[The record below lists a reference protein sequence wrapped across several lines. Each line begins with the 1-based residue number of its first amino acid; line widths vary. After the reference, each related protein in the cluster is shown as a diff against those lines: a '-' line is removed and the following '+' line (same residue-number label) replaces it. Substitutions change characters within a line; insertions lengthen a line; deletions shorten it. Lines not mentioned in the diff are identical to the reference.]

1 MLHNQSMK
9 AIKKFSMTSV
19 LLCSVFALSTV
30 AHGHGSDLELQILED
45 VNPDPDIVEVYLEAA
60 ETVIDFADNDSDSD
74 RDDKRQAGG
83 KKDEHE
89 GTRVWAYN
97 GSIPGPLIDTKVG
110 DLLIV
115 HFTNKLPE
123 GTTVH
128 WHGLETP
135 ADMDGSNIAQL
146 EVPGDGG
153 YFRYEFRLLTAGTF
167 WYHPHVRG
175 DEQVEKGL
183 AGALVVHDPNEDADI
198 GFPKHETTLVLDDIL
213 LDDRGQVAERFP
225 SDPLERAA
233 FQLNGR
239 EGNIL
244 MVNGKQLPTV
254 YAMNG
259 VSQRWRLV
267 NVSNARTYRVS
278 VPGHD
283 LIRVGGDGGL
293 LEKPLTLPPI
303 EMITDPD
310 NPSQMISNP
319 DPNVGLMLTPGE
331 RADVIITPQKPSDGE
346 VFIEW
351 HDFPRGR
358 HSTFFKP
365 DGSIGMGDAAD
376 DGKRPPIAIMR
387 MHFVKHKGKKPKGS
401 EFVPPADLRTIP
413 KVDTTDAAS
422 LPVVFGHTQPDAN
435 GDITFFTAMKNGMP
449 LPFDAVT
456 ATDAADVLVGET
468 RVWEVVN
475 RAGADHPF
483 HAHGWFFQPIETIYK
498 EADGTVIERVA
509 WPYLENK
516 DTVRIPAR
524 PGALGTTTTVRMA
537 VHFDDTGREG
547 TVAAYGKQPFQGFSG
562 GWVFHCHIFEH
573 ADLGMMSFFNVRY
586 PEQ

>member
-1 MLHNQSMK
+1 MFIRS
-9 AIKKFSMTSV
+9 IKEFSITLF
-19 LLCSVFALSTV
+19 LLGTVFSLSPV
-30 AHGHGSDLELQILED
+30 VYANKLDLVILED
-45 VNPDPDIVEVYLEAA
+45 VNPDPDIVEVYLEAV
-60 ETVIDFADNDSDSD
+60 ESEIDFADNTIKGRRKTD
-74 RDDKRQAGG
+74 RDD
-83 KKDEHE
+83 DNETDS
-89 GTRVWAYN
+89 TRVWTYN
-97 GSIPGPLIDTKVG
+97 GSIPGPLIEGKVG

-128 WHGLETP
+128 WHGLEIP
-135 ADMDGSNIAQL
+135 ASMDGSNIAQL
-146 EVPGDGG
+146 EVDSDGG

-183 AGALVVHDPNEDADI
+183 AGALVVHDPVEDEEI
-198 GFPKHETTLVLDDIL
+198 GFPKNETMLVLDDIL
-213 LDDRGQVAERFP
+213 LDENGQVAERFP
-225 SDPLERAA
+225 VDPLERAA

-244 MVNGKQLPTV
+244 MVNGRQLPTQH
-254 YAMNG
+254 AFNG

-293 LEKPLTLPPI
+293 LEKPITLKPI
-303 EMITDPD
+303 DMIPDPE
-310 NPSQMISNP
+310 NPLQMISNP
-319 DPNVGLMLTPGE
+319 DPDLGLMLTPGE
-331 RADVIITPQKPSDGE
+331 RADVIITPKGE
-346 VFIEW
+346 HGSALFVQW

-358 HSTFFKP
+358 HRTFYKP
-365 DGSIGMGDAAD
+365 DGSIGFDDAED
-376 DGKRPPIAIMR
+376 DGKRPPVDIMR
-387 MHFVKHKGKKPKGS
+387 IHIVSSRHKKPKGK
-401 EFVPPADLRTIP
+401 EFIPPTELRTISR
-413 KVDTTDAAS
+413 VDPTNAAA
-422 LPVVFGHTQPDAN
+422 LPVVFGHTPPNAN
-435 GDITFFTAMKNGMP
+435 GDIIFFSAMKNMMP

-456 ATDAADVLVGET
+456 AVDAADVVVGET

-475 RAGADHPF
+475 RSGADHPF

-498 EADGTVIERVA
+498 AVDGTVIDRVS

-516 DTVRIPAR
+516 DTLRIPAR
-524 PGALGTTTTVRMA
+524 PGVLGTTTTLRMA

-547 TVAAYGKQPFQGFSG
+547 TVAAYGKQPFQDFSG
-562 GWVFHCHIFEH
+562 GWVFHCHILEH

-586 PEQ
+586 PEPDESDQASTD